1 MAAVIVIAV
10 VVLAVSWGPFIWA
23 TVKLMKSE

>member
-1 MAAVIVIAV
+1 MVAVIVIAV

-23 TVKLMKSE
+23 TAKLVKSK